1 MTLISSLKKEK
12 PREVDFQYLSSILAD
27 INECS
32 QEPCLDLKYS
42 TCKNTEGS
50 YKCECI
56 EGFRLSTDGS
66 TCEGKKKTSTE
77 LFITSEMLFWRD

>member
-1 MTLISSLKKEK
+1 MEK
-12 PREVDFQYLSSILAD
+12 SQVKSREAKVDFQYLSSILAD

-32 QEPCLDLKYS
+32 QEPCLDIKYS
-42 TCKNTEGS
+42 TCENTDGS

-56 EGFRLSTDGS
+56 EGSRLSTDGS
-66 TCEGKKKTSTE
+66 TCEGKTKISTE